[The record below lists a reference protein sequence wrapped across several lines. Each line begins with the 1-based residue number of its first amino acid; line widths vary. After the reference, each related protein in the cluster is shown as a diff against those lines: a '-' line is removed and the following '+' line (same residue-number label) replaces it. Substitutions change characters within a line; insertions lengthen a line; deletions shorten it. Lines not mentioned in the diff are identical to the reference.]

1 MKFGGVDQRDKK
13 GAKTG
18 SVWRAD
24 LTNANFEQADLRN
37 SVFEETQMKGANLT
51 KANVA
56 GVAFGATDLTEVEL
70 EGSNVGL
77 ILNGY
82 IPGRK

>member
-1 MKFGGVDQRDKK
+1 M
-13 GAKTG
+13 
-18 SVWRAD
+18 
-24 LTNANFEQADLRN
+24 RN

-56 GVAFGATDLTEVEL
+56 GVAFGATDLTDVEL

>member
-1 MKFGGVDQRDKK
+1 MPTQ
-13 GAKTG
+13 
-18 SVWRAD
+18 
-24 LTNANFEQADLRN
+24 LRTRN
-37 SVFEETQMKGANLT
+37 ILAAAVLS
-51 KANVA
+51 A

-82 IPGRK
+82 IPGRE